1 MRQIASSES
10 PRILRPPAQSVVYLS
25 CQLALACF
33 IVFGAIQARCQPDE
47 CKAAQTSPGDLSLR
61 ISLKN
66 GQTVFRDGEIIPL
79 SAEYTANTSKK
90 YLLNNR
96 TYDRS
101 GRLSGMEEFCLTPVI
116 DVDPLEDYYSNPW
129 GFFGGGLFSEQDP
142 ADQPYSVE
150 LHINEWLSL
159 PPGNYHLSIV
169 GNRVSMKVKD
179 TKFPTEGEAIPLRSN
194 AVDFEVTP
202 ADPEWQA
209 AQLSAAVRILD
220 TPTLAKDE
228 REHAAR
234 VLRFLDSEGSTRELA
249 RRYWS
254 GSEEFGWEFKLGLYG
269 SPFRSVAID
278 AMKTALADA
287 SHPITRE
294 FASTLVELE
303 MLSDPKLRLHIDESM
318 SPAEATKARE
328 VYGKDFERR
337 VDEALF
343 SAAGT
348 AATKSPEARAVIA
361 SEMLQSAS
369 VPAPEARARWRQ
381 ILIDNWSTLS
391 VERQNELLDYRW
403 ERIGGPEWT
412 PVLLGILS
420 GAPNPNHFAG
430 KPSRSVALR
439 RLLETAP
446 ETARGLILE
455 EIASPKGDIGVGVLG
470 KLPEREL
477 PQLEKTLTAGL
488 ANGNEVDAELI
499 ERYAGPSTFSRVR
512 SIYEAHLSDLGC
524 DEQDALLRY
533 FLRVNPDYGV
543 QQVAQSLTEREKTGC
558 FRTRLSAMG
567 EFIRQPKLQ
576 QLAIA
581 TLDDPAPEVAR
592 DAAKALSEFGSP
604 GAEDALWRRLEKF
617 HRKLLG
623 KPDSLLHAMPDM
635 TEYDRD
641 SGLEEALVNGITQGQ
656 AWFPTSEQIDR
667 LKALSSP
674 AMQRD
679 LDSIAQT
686 LREQQCTLLVTW
698 LPDERV
704 NYTVGWYNG
713 LGLERLKEKLEQF
726 PQQIRFT
733 DVSTKPANGPAVDE
747 FEQIEQIVALHKGG
761 PSAQTKP

>member
-1 MRQIASSES
+1 LRQIASSEL
-10 PRILRPPAQSVVYLS
+10 PRILRPSARSIGYLS
-25 CQLALACF
+25 KQLILACL
-33 IVFGAIQARCQPDE
+33 IASGASQGYCQPDQ
-47 CKAAQTSPGDLSLR
+47 CKANQANSGDLSLR
-61 ISLKN
+61 ISLKG
-66 GQTVFRDGEIIPL
+66 GQTVFREGEIIPL
-79 SAEYTANTSKK
+79 IAEYTANTSKK

-96 TYDRS
+96 GYDRS
-101 GRLSGMEEFCLTPVI
+101 GRLSGMEEFCLTPI
-116 DVDPLEDYYSNPW
+116 TGVDPLEDYYSNPW

-142 ADQPYSVE
+142 AENPYSVE
-150 LHINEWLSL
+150 LQINEWLTL
-159 PPGNYHLSIV
+159 PPGHYHLTIV
-169 GNRVSMKVKD
+169 GNRVSMEVKN
-179 TKFPTEGEAIPLRSN
+179 TKFPTGGEAIPLRSN
-194 AVDFEVTP
+194 AVDFEITS

-209 AQLSAAVRILD
+209 AQLSAAGRILD
-220 TPTLAKDE
+220 TPALTKAE

-234 VLRFLDSEGSTRELA
+234 VLRFLNSERSTRELA

-269 SPFRSVAID
+269 SPFRSVAIE
-278 AMKTALADA
+278 AMKAALADA

-303 MLSDPKLRLHIDESM
+303 MLSDPKLRLPIDKTM

-328 VYGKDFERR
+328 AYDKEFERR
-337 VDEALF
+337 VDEDLF
-343 SAAGT
+343 SAAAT
-348 AATKSPEARAVIA
+348 AATKSPEAQAVTA
-361 SEMLQSAS
+361 SEILQSGS
-369 VPAPEARARWRQ
+369 TLTPVARARWRQ

-403 ERIGGPEWT
+403 ESIEGTEWT

-420 GAPNPNHFAG
+420 GAPNPNHYAG

-446 ETARGLILE
+446 ETARELILE

-477 PQLEKTLTAGL
+477 PQLEVTLTAGL
-488 ANGNEVDAELI
+488 ANGNELDGELI
-499 ERYAGPSTFSRVR
+499 ERYAGSSAFSRVR
-512 SIYEAHLSDLGC
+512 SIYEAHPSDLGC
-524 DEQDALLRY
+524 DEQNALLRY
-533 FLRVNPDYGV
+533 FLRVSPDYGL
-543 QQVAQSLTEREKTGC
+543 QQVAQSLKERKKTGC

-576 QLAIA
+576 DLAIA

-604 GAEDALWRRLEKF
+604 GAEDALWRRLEEF
-617 HRKLLG
+617 HRRWGG
-623 KPDSLLHAMPDM
+623 KPDSLLHPKPEMI
-635 TEYDRD
+635 EYDRD

-656 AWFPTSEQIDR
+656 AWFPTSEQVDQ

-674 AMQRD
+674 AMQHD

-686 LREQQCTLLVTW
+686 LNDQQCTLLATW
-698 LPDERV
+698 LPDGRV

-713 LGLERLKEKLEQF
+713 LGLERLKEKLKQF

-733 DVSTKPANGPAVDE
+733 DVSTKPAIGPAIEE
-747 FEQIEQIVALHKGG
+747 FEQIEQIAALHKGG
-761 PSAQTKP
+761 PRK